1 MFIVLRIAAII
12 FVVEGGIMFA
22 LPGLT
27 RALDAMGLLSS
38 WGLAV
43 TDSIILVLVSSPL
56 IYLWVVRPY
65 VLARNRAEGEF
76 RQSELT
82 LVERVEELQE
92 AKHRLEQQGADLAA
106 LADDLDRARDRADAA
121 NQAKTEFLAAM
132 SHELRTSL
140 NAIIGFSEIIK
151 SETFGPVG
159 SARYRGYAED
169 IHASGQH
176 LLDLINDIL
185 NLSKVEA
192 GSEELHE
199 EDVDAA
205 AVARSV
211 LRLVQ
216 QRAEKGG
223 VGLELDIPNDLPPL
237 RADERKLKQILVN
250 LLTNAI
256 KFTDSGGKV
265 TLRAW
270 AGADGGYVFQV
281 IDTGIGMAPEDI
293 PKALSQFGQV
303 VKDLDRK
310 QEGTGLGLPLAT
322 AYVELHGGRLDV
334 HSRVGVGTTVTVRFQ
349 APRIMPLAATGS

>member
-1 MFIVLRIAAII
+1 MLIVLRIGAIM
-12 FVVEGGIMFA
+12 FVVEGLVMLA
-22 LPGLT
+22 LQVQVPSHG
-27 RALDAMGLLSS
+27 AMGPSE
-38 WGLAV
+38 WGWAAFDAGV
-43 TDSIILVLVSSPL
+43 LVLFSSPL
-56 IYLWVVRPY
+56 IYSWVIRPY
-65 VLARNRAEGEF
+65 VLARNRAEAEL
-76 RQSELT
+76 RQSEHT
-82 LVERVEELQE
+82 LQERVEELE
-92 AKHRLEQQGADLAA
+92 DTKSRLEQQGEHLVA
-106 LADDLDRARDRADAA
+106 LAEDLDAARDRADAA

-132 SHELRTSL
+132 SHELRTPL

-159 SARYRGYAED
+159 SAQYRGYAED

-205 AVARSV
+205 AVAQSV

-216 QRAEKGG
+216 QRAKKGG
-223 VGLELDIPNDLPPL
+223 IGLELDIPNDLPPL

-256 KFTDSGGKV
+256 KFTDSGGRV
-265 TLRAW
+265 TLKTRI
-270 AGADGGYVFQV
+270 GADGGYLFQV

-303 VKDLDRK
+303 AKDLDRR
-310 QEGTGLGLPLAT
+310 QEGTGLGLPLAKSY
-322 AYVELHGGRLDV
+322 AELHGGRLDV
-334 HSRVGVGTTVTVRFQ
+334 HSRVGVGTTVTVRFP
-349 APRIMPLAATGS
+349 AFRVVSLAATGS